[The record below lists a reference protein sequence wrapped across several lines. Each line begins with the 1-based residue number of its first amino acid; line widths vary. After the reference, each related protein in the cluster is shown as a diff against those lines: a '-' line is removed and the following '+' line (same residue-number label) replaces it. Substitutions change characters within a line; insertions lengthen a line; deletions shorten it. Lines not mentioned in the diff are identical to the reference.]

1 MAAVAVALARI
12 RRLYTDE
19 NEAKAF
25 IPENKL
31 TGDAADAARLCLR
44 REKAVPRS

>member
-1 MAAVAVALARI
+1 MAAVALARI

-31 TGDAADAARLCLR
+31 TGDAVRLRLR